1 MSPVVSPLAL
11 SLSLLKLLCQF
22 HFLWPDF
29 KLYFPQISINS
40 PLFFSLCISPL
51 GWSDPSFVHVHC
63 YVMTNKSLSSALTN
77 PQHQTWISGCLQ
89 GIYHM
94 WFFRYITFNM
104 AKTKFIL
111 FHPKPALLVTRI
123 FPELFY
129 RLSIELKHRKFVLP
143 LTSPSSIFS
152 TLISQEISL
161 THLMVTN
168 I

>member
-11 SLSLLKLLCQF
+11 SLSLLKLFCQF
-22 HFLWPDF
+22 HLLWPDF

-40 PLFFSLCISPL
+40 PLFFSLRISLPPTP
-51 GWSDPSFVHVHC
+51 GWSDPSFVHFHC

-77 PQHQTWISGCLQ
+77 PQHQTWITRCSQ
-89 GIYHM
+89 GMYHM

-111 FHPKPALLVTRI
+111 FHPKPAILMTRI
-123 FPELFY
+123 FPEFFN

-143 LTSPSSIFS
+143 LTFS
-152 TLISQEISL
+152 FF
-161 THLMVTN
+161 N
-168 I
+168 ILHSN